1 MRVPVCVL
9 MCIFRFS
16 NPTRR
21 QVMRRLFTGMGIG
34 SLLALL
40 LALQPA
46 QGQTTTTSV
55 GPFSYDLS
63 QEVTLSGTVSS
74 VLTKAS
80 PGTVAGSHLLLTTPS
95 GQVDISLGV
104 SGLRGAGAL
113 SVAAGQQV
121 EVIGVMKSFKDK
133 QVFFARTVMVGEHS
147 YAIRNKH
154 GIPITPQA
162 RERARENAQS
172 GETR

>member
-1 MRVPVCVL
+1 MK
-9 MCIFRFS
+9 
-16 NPTRR
+16 
-21 QVMRRLFTGMGIG
+21 RLFTGMCIG
-34 SLLALL
+34 SLLVLV
-40 LALQPA
+40 LALPLA
-46 QGQTTTTSV
+46 QGQTTPTSV

-95 GQVDISLGV
+95 GEVDISLGV

-133 QVFFARTVMVGEHS
+133 QVFFARAVVVGDHT

-154 GIPITPQA
+154 GIPVTPQA
-162 RERARENAQS
+162 RARQDAES